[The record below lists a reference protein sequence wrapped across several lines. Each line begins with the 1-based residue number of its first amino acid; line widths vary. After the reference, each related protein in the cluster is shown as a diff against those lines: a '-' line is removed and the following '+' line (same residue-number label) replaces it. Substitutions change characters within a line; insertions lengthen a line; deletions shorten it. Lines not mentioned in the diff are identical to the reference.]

1 MLVLRDTD
9 MQRDTIG
16 ELVSASGDR
25 DLRPGDLLY
34 IPGHVMIYAGHGTV
48 IHADGVTMMVRRDN
62 LAVLMRERGFDWKG
76 FTVRRDPAAMGISPA
91 GAG

>member
-1 MLVLRDTD
+1 

-16 ELVSASGDR
+16 DPVKAGAER
-25 DLRPGDLLY
+25 DLEPGDLLY
-34 IPGHVMIYAGHGTV
+34 IPGHVMIYAGGGEV

-62 LAVLMRERGFDWKG
+62 LAALMRERGLDWSG
-76 FTVRRDPAAMGISPA
+76 ITVRRDPTAMGINPAA